1 MLSGFDGDDIDTK
14 GNHWRLSLNGWSLK
28 MLRDKFFIGLNIA
41 LFTQ

>member
-14 GNHWRLSLNGWSLK
+14 GNHWRLSLNGWGLK

-41 LFTQ
+41 LVTQ